1 MCFSVDMVSV
11 DIVYR
16 KRMCVMA
23 NPFETTNLKG
33 VKINRTGEV
42 PSLEFGRAP
51 ADYLE
56 SYQANVS
63 IFSGID
69 NRLGLLDA
77 EIDKLDKE
85 GLMESIERDKRE
97 AEERVNKKS
106 TAEKIAQWT
115 SLASTG
121 LSALSAFS
129 SLGGAKKIA
138 STAQAA
144 AKTVSYSDMSDADL
158 TTKLNE
164 FTKKKTDAQKVIDEQ
179 TPIQRAQ
186 QKIVDD
192 INANTHEECLTLKNL
207 EDEVKK
213 LDLESGT
220 DPLVNTY
227 KATTADL
234 AEANKGAEGSLPECT
249 ALKSANESL
258 ENAKTNKIYKA
269 GENGTKVED
278 TAAEQD
284 AIRKAQEEVRL
295 AQKALDAKKKE
306 LVEKQK
312 TDKQAIDNE
321 KTAREAKVTAQQNKI
336 DTIKKEAQTK
346 NGEACTKIG
355 NSTDTINTADAQIK
369 LIQAEQ
375 SKRASKKK

>member
-306 LVEKQK
+306 LEEKQK

-355 NSTDTINTADAQIK
+355 NATDTINTADAQIK

>member
-158 TTKLNE
+158 TTKLGE

-192 INANTHEECLTLKNL
+192 INANTHKECLTLKNL

-258 ENAKTNKIYKA
+258 ENAKTKKIYKA

-278 TAAEQD
+278 TDAEQK
-284 AIRKAQEEVRL
+284 AIREAQEEVRL

-306 LVEKQK
+306 LEEKQK

>member
-284 AIRKAQEEVRL
+284 AMRKAQEEVRL

-306 LVEKQK
+306 LEEKQK

-355 NSTDTINTADAQIK
+355 NATDTINTADAQIK

>member
-355 NSTDTINTADAQIK
+355 NSTDTINTADAQIR

>member
-186 QKIVDD
+186 QKIVDE
-192 INANTHEECLTLKNL
+192 INANTHEECSTLKNL
-207 EDEVKK
+207 EDDVKK

-249 ALKSANESL
+249 ALKSANQAL
-258 ENAKTNKIYKA
+258 DDARTNKIYKA

-278 TAAEQD
+278 TAAEQE
-284 AIRKAQEEVRL
+284 AINKAQEKVRL
-295 AQKALDAKKKE
+295 AQEALDAKKKE

-355 NSTDTINTADAQIK
+355 NATDTINTADAQIR